1 MAETPQEPAPRR
13 SRWIIGAA
21 TVAVAAVLAAVVVVV
36 IELGGGGGGADRGAR
51 VEIALPPPPVSPGA
65 TPDPALVE
73 ETPAGKL
80 PIVGRD
86 GREPWQVYARHFD
99 ATDRRPVVAIV
110 IAGLGL
116 DQAATREAVERLP
129 PAVTL
134 AYSPYASDLA
144 VAIAAARKAGHEVL
158 LGLPMEPA
166 DYPRQDPGPET
177 LLTSLDAVHNLAR
190 LAWVMGRATDYV
202 GLVATM
208 GDRFATQRESLEPVL
223 EALKKRGL
231 MYVDN
236 HAAPTSAAGDIGRD
250 LGLAIAVADGRL
262 DGEAGAA
269 SIDQALAALETVATQ
284 DGAALGLGTV
294 YQVTLDRVIAWA
306 PTLDK
311 KNLVLAPASAVI
323 GRRHAPAKPAP

>member
-1 MAETPQEPAPRR
+1 
-13 SRWIIGAA
+13 
-21 TVAVAAVLAAVVVVV
+21 
-36 IELGGGGGGADRGAR
+36 
-51 VEIALPPPPVSPGA
+51 
-65 TPDPALVE
+65 
-73 ETPAGKL
+73 
-80 PIVGRD
+80 
-86 GREPWQVYARHFD
+86 
-99 ATDRRPVVAIV
+99 
-110 IAGLGL
+110 
-116 DQAATREAVERLP
+116 
-129 PAVTL
+129 
-134 AYSPYASDLA
+134 
-144 VAIAAARKAGHEVL
+144 
-158 LGLPMEPA
+158 
-166 DYPRQDPGPET
+166 
-177 LLTSLDAVHNLAR
+177 
-190 LAWVMGRATDYV
+190 MGRATDYV

>member
-36 IELGGGGGGADRGAR
+36 VELGGGGGGADRGAR

-166 DYPRQDPGPET
+166 DYPARTPDRRRCSPRSMRYITSRGSPG
-177 LLTSLDAVHNLAR
+177 
-190 LAWVMGRATDYV
+190 
-202 GLVATM
+202 
-208 GDRFATQRESLEPVL
+208 
-223 EALKKRGL
+223 
-231 MYVDN
+231 
-236 HAAPTSAAGDIGRD
+236 
-250 LGLAIAVADGRL
+250 
-262 DGEAGAA
+262 
-269 SIDQALAALETVATQ
+269 
-284 DGAALGLGTV
+284 
-294 YQVTLDRVIAWA
+294 
-306 PTLDK
+306 
-311 KNLVLAPASAVI
+311 
-323 GRRHAPAKPAP
+323 